1 MMQGVLL
8 LKQSLFNLQ
17 VPLQVVVETS
27 NSSGGGV
34 AVIPIPVDNFT
45 EILAMIG

>member
-1 MMQGVLL
+1 MMQCPSQTIVV
-8 LKQSLFNLQ
+8 QSPSAPSGGRNN
-17 VPLQVVVETS
+17 